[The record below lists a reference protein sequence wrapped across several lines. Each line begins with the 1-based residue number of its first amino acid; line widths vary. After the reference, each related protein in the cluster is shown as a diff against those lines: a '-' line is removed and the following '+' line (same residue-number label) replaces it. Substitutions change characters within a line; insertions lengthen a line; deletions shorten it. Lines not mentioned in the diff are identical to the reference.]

1 MFLIQFNEKYYE
13 KYFIDVLQQSKIP
26 IIFDEKEKYFS
37 KIEIIQQSKE
47 IIIKNNQTSLKLA
60 MPCLV
65 ENFFSNLMNIFLDFK
80 VNFQN
85 SHFYPINNLVI
96 FQNQKIVLGDIHNKI
111 LTSLILYKTTGI
123 DKFDLYKKIW
133 PLDKDY
139 QINKLDTHLSNF
151 KNILMSN
158 IKFEIQFSSSKGIIK
173 LS

>member
-13 KYFIDVLQQSKIP
+13 NYFIDVLQQIKIP
-26 IIFDEKEKYFS
+26 ITFDEKEKYFS
-37 KIEIIQQSKE
+37 KIEIIQQSRE
-47 IIIKNNQTSLKLA
+47 IIIKNNQMSLKLA
-60 MPCLV
+60 LPCLI
-65 ENFFSNLMNIFLDFK
+65 ESFLSNLMKIFLDFK

-85 SHFYPINNLVI
+85 SQFYPINNLVI

-111 LTSLILYKTTGI
+111 LTSLILHKTTGI
-123 DKFDLYKKIW
+123 NKFDLYKKIW